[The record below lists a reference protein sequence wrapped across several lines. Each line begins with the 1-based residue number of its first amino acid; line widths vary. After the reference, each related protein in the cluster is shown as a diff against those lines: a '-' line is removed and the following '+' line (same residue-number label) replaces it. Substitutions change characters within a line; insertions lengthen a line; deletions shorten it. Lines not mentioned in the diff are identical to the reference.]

1 MFFLTFFNSCLACES
16 IFYKKTVFFFSFA
29 QKITFLQC
37 FSTLTQFARV
47 PQIEPSWPQ
56 GSGHGASVRGC
67 SRELISFS
75 NHWQYYSFFPNNWQY
90 YSTFFSSNHW
100 KYYSTFSNHW
110 QYYSTFFKSLPILFN
125 FFNIIGNIIQLFFK
139 SLAILFIVSK

>member
-1 MFFLTFFNSCLACES
+1 MLIMLSNYTPKKMMFFLTFFNSCLACES

-67 SRELISFS
+67 GKELISFF
-75 NHWQYYSFFPNNWQY
+75 Q
-90 YSTFFSSNHW
+90 
-100 KYYSTFSNHW
+100 
-110 QYYSTFFKSLPILFN
+110 
-125 FFNIIGNIIQLFFK
+125 IIGNTIQLFLNFK
-139 SLAILFIVSK
+139 SLAILFNFFKSLVILFNFFSSIITV

>member
-1 MFFLTFFNSCLACES
+1 MLIMLSNYTPKKMMFFLTFFNSCLACES

-90 YSTFFSSNHW
+90 YSTFF
-100 KYYSTFSNHW
+100 
-110 QYYSTFFKSLPILFN
+110 FFKSLEILFN
-125 FFNIIGNIIQLFFK
+125 FFK
-139 SLAILFIVSK
+139 SLAILFNFFQIIANIIQLF

>member
-67 SRELISFS
+67 SKELISFFQIIGNIIQFFS
-75 NHWQYYSFFPNNWQY
+75 NHWQYF
-90 YSTFFSSNHW
+90 
-100 KYYSTFSNHW
+100 STFSNHW
-110 QYYSTFFKSLPILFN
+110 QYNSTFSNCWQYYSTYEIMNNQCLRLNSCDVHVLRH
-125 FFNIIGNIIQLFFK
+125 
-139 SLAILFIVSK
+139 